1 MLHIIANPFTL
12 TEFLL
17 DSLPADQR
25 ARVQTHPK
33 RIKGVAY
40 SLLKAADA
48 WLPFRLPGFR
58 PFPQPYLQAL
68 QAIPENAA
76 VLIFGIE
83 NIKDL
88 RILRKY
94 LRTRRV
100 AVFTWNPVIDYQ
112 QNHRVRQMHIR
123 QLKALGFG
131 VYTFDPE
138 DARQYG
144 LTLTQQVYRQVEA
157 HRRDVPADWDIY
169 FLGQDKN
176 RFDTLR
182 ALGEQWQA
190 AGLRTRLQMV
200 PEPGRSYPATPAVE
214 LLARSI
220 DYEANIDAINRSRCL
235 LEITQANQ
243 SGLTVRCLEALFFGK
258 KLITSNPAVR
268 DLPCYDPARF
278 FIVGQDDA
286 QGVRAFL
293 DAPLPALQPD
303 LLLPHD
309 FAHWVQQFERL
320 PAAGQTA

>member
-25 ARVQTHPK
+25 ARVQRHPK
-33 RIKGVAY
+33 RIKGVVY
-40 SLLKAADA
+40 SVLKAADA

-123 QLKALGFG
+123 QLKGLGFG

-190 AGLRTRLQMV
+190 AGLRTCLQMV

-286 QGVRAFL
+286 QGIRAFL
-293 DAPLPALQPD
+293 DAPLPALQPE

-320 PAAGQTA
+320 PAAGQAA

>member
-68 QAIPENAA
+68 QAIPEDAA

-123 QLKALGFG
+123 QLKGLGFG

-138 DARQYG
+138 DARQYD